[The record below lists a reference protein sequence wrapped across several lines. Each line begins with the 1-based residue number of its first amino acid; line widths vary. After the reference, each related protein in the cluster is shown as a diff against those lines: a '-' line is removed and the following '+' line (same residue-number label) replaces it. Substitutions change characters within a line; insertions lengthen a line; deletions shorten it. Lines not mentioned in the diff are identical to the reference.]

1 MCVVLEP
8 RDGDNGSDL
17 SFVVLSPLK
26 RCCRGFRFCIAA
38 KEEVTSCSGD
48 LLSTLGMFWVPAGAV
63 EGRLEQRSIIICPC

>member
-48 LLSTLGMFWVPAGAV
+48 LLSTLDETELIWVV
-63 EGRLEQRSIIICPC
+63 LIFLEG